1 MQHIEMPELKLKV
14 EYFNKN
20 KRSKDL
26 HTMDKVRNVF
36 NIITIA
42 FVSID
47 IFFRSKLPL
56 IIHDN
61 SWKIIAVLV
70 TIIIILEIL
79 RRKGK

>member
-1 MQHIEMPELKLKV
+1 
-14 EYFNKN
+14 
-20 KRSKDL
+20 
-26 HTMDKVRNVF
+26 MDKVRHIL
-36 NIITIA
+36 NIVTIA

-47 IFFRSKLPL
+47 ILFRSKLPL